1 MFFAFC
7 CVKAPVHLKSSEPAA
22 SREINHFVAEL
33 AEYIMNKDKDIPA
46 DIAKAQSEG
55 MVTIVFTAGS
65 HALDM
70 NNQEREA
77 LKQRVILQLRMIA
90 KGATLLLEHK
100 SS

>member
-1 MFFAFC
+1 
-7 CVKAPVHLKSSEPAA
+7 
-22 SREINHFVAEL
+22 
-33 AEYIMNKDKDIPA
+33 
-46 DIAKAQSEG
+46 QSEG